1 MGIPV
6 EKQFV
11 IDAARG
17 DVWAF
22 LTDPSRVAGCLPG
35 AAITEQVDERTHAGT
50 IAVKVGP
57 VSARYRGTVRFE
69 RLDENEGVA
78 EIVAAGQDVRGKG
91 GADMRMTSRVVERG
105 PAETEVTVASTVNIT
120 GILAQFG
127 RGMIQDVSDEMF
139 RRFTDAMRA
148 ALESAPVRAGA
159 DDAVGVRPDAD
170 SPEADAAGAGAASPA
185 PDSAGEA
192 GPGAESACAPPP
204 SAVPGAPAPG
214 DGAAGGAAPGSDAI
228 DAVSLGATVG
238 VRAVGRLVRRP
249 GFWVAVVIVA
259 AILWLIAG

>member
-11 IDAARG
+11 IGAARG

-57 VSARYRGTVRFE
+57 VSARYKGTVRFE
-69 RLDENEGVA
+69 RLDEEEGVA

-91 GADMRMTSRVVERG
+91 GADMRMTSRVVARG
-105 PAETEVTVASTVNIT
+105 PAETGVTVASTVNIT

-148 ALESAPVRAGA
+148 APGVGARPGGRGRRGRRPARRRIPGLRA
-159 DDAVGVRPDAD
+159 
-170 SPEADAAGAGAASPA
+170 
-185 PDSAGEA
+185 
-192 GPGAESACAPPP
+192 APP
-204 SAVPGAPAPG
+204 
-214 DGAAGGAAPGSDAI
+214 D
-228 DAVSLGATVG
+228 
-238 VRAVGRLVRRP
+238 RRP
-249 GFWVAVVIVA
+249 RMAPPHP
-259 AILWLIAG
+259 